1 MAKLLSFLYICNT
14 MEKNYNDFSSWI
26 KSVFPFKVQKISIN
40 AGFSCPNR
48 DGRIGTNGCIYC
60 NNKSFNPSYC
70 QTSKSITQ
78 QLSEGKTFFK
88 HKYPNMRYL
97 AYFQSFTNTYA
108 PIQTLKQ
115 KYEEAIN
122 DKDVVGI
129 IIGTRP
135 DCVSDNLLDYLETLS
150 KQTFVLVEYGIET
163 TNNKTLQD
171 IHRGHTFECVQNI
184 VRKTHKRNILT
195 GGHIILGLPGED
207 KTENIKQAK
216 DISSLE
222 LDILKIHQLQIIKDT
237 PLYNLYKENPFPL
250 PTIEE
255 YIHLIGAYIQQLR
268 PSLVLERF
276 ISQSPSDLLC
286 APKWGVKNYQFTNL
300 LDNYLKNNHIYQG
313 QKYV

>member
-1 MAKLLSFLYICNT
+1 
-14 MEKNYNDFSSWI
+14 
-26 KSVFPFKVQKISIN
+26 
-40 AGFSCPNR
+40 
-48 DGRIGTNGCIYC
+48 
-60 NNKSFNPSYC
+60 
-70 QTSKSITQ
+70 
-78 QLSEGKTFFK
+78 
-88 HKYPNMRYL
+88 MRYL

-163 TNNKTLQD
+163 TNNKTLQY

-250 PTIEE
+250 PTVPISNNCVLPWSWKGLSANPLQTSYVRLNGE
-255 YIHLIGAYIQQLR
+255 LR
-268 PSLVLERF
+268 IINLQ
-276 ISQSPSDLLC
+276 IS
-286 APKWGVKNYQFTNL
+286 WIIT
-300 LDNYLKNNHIYQG
+300 
-313 QKYV
+313 

>member
-1 MAKLLSFLYICNT
+1 
-14 MEKNYNDFSSWI
+14 
-26 KSVFPFKVQKISIN
+26 
-40 AGFSCPNR
+40 
-48 DGRIGTNGCIYC
+48 
-60 NNKSFNPSYC
+60 
-70 QTSKSITQ
+70 
-78 QLSEGKTFFK
+78 
-88 HKYPNMRYL
+88 MRYL

-163 TNNKTLQD
+163 TNNKTLQY

-216 DISSLE
+216 DISSLG